1 MNAVGQSNRAIIT
14 VLGKDQVGI
23 IAWVSSLLARHNA
36 NILDISQTIMQEFF
50 TMIMIVDLAGAEV
63 DLSVLREIL
72 STQGKVKGL
81 TVTVQHEDVFQ
92 FMHRI

>member
-1 MNAVGQSNRAIIT
+1 
-14 VLGKDQVGI
+14 
-23 IAWVSSLLARHNA
+23 
-36 NILDISQTIMQEFF
+36 
-50 TMIMIVDLAGAEV
+50 MIMIVDLAGAEV